1 MPPPCMYWVLPPNP
15 PLSCCHFLLCPPLI
29 FRPPAPPLQV
39 IIVQS
44 LICLLESVGLEQH
57 VNQPTHIRGHALDLI
72 ITRKVNEIIRSPP
85 YVDRYFSDHGSV
97 VCSILAKVT
106 ATRVRTVTYR
116 KVRSVKLD
124 SLKNS
129 LTSSGLCSINCEELL
144 VPRDPE
150 KLVIQYNSTLSSV
163 IDQHE
168 PLKTQNCEN

>member
-1 MPPPCMYWVLPPNP
+1 MNSMSISLPTYG
-15 PLSCCHFLLCPPLI
+15 
-29 FRPPAPPLQV
+29 V
-39 IIVQS
+39 
-44 LICLLESVGLEQH
+44 
-57 VNQPTHIRGHALDLI
+57 THLT

-97 VCSILAKVT
+97 VCSILAKVP

-129 LTSSGLCSINCEELL
+129 LTSSGLCSVNCEELL

-150 KLVIQYNSTLSSV
+150 ELVNQHNSTLSLSL
-163 IDQHE
+163 IHI
-168 PLKTQNCEN
+168 